1 MTNPAGRN
9 PRGRE
14 DRLARLTPEQRA
26 AFEARARGRAG
37 AAPGTGS
44 TSRRATRSGSSRRS
58 PEISRER
65 DASVGRTPG
74 PCRKA

>member
-26 AFEARARGRAG
+26 AFEARAIII
-37 AAPGTGS
+37 
-44 TSRRATRSGSSRRS
+44 
-58 PEISRER
+58 ISIINLILF
-65 DASVGRTPG
+65 
-74 PCRKA
+74 